1 MQHTSI
7 FRAKLITVLVAS
19 TLGASMNVVADDTT
33 SNQAGNDAIK
43 IKRIDIIS
51 TTPLPS
57 LGLPIEQIPSNV
69 QTVKAPEMER
79 QQSLSLADYLNNNI
93 AGVNVNDTQN
103 NPFQPDVNYHGFT
116 ASPLLGTPQGL
127 SVYQDGV
134 RVNEPFG
141 DVVNWDLIPKNAIAG
156 ITLMPGS
163 NPVFGLNTLG
173 GALSVQ
179 TKSGLDSPGFHAQAY
194 GGSWGRR
201 AVEAEAGGKID
212 NGAHWFVAGNAFKED
227 GWRDASPSDVRQL
240 FGKFG
245 WAGEKADFEV
255 AYTGAD
261 NKLVGNGYQPEAL
274 LDTLDRSSIYTKP
287 DQTKNQFNML
297 TAKAGYWVSDQTY
310 VSSNVYYRKNR
321 TSTLNG
327 DLNDDYDPAGAGN
340 DLLAGVN
347 NRTKT
352 NQDAFGAALQASF
365 KGDLA
370 GHANQVTTGATYD
383 HGRIKFGQTAEF
395 GGLTADRGVTG
406 NGVVDQIIDLK
417 GKTTTYG
424 IFATDTFSLTDRAAI
439 TASGRYNHT
448 RVKNDDLILPSGGG
462 SLTGE
467 QSFQRFN
474 PALGATYSLTKS
486 LNLYGGYNEGSRA
499 PSSIEIACSDPA
511 FPCQLPNSMAGDPP
525 TLKQVV
531 AKTWEGGLRGSFSKG
546 LTWSMG
552 AYRTKSQDDIQ
563 FIASS
568 TTGAGY
574 FQNVGDTRRQGID
587 FGIQAKFD
595 KVRWSLGYSFIDA
608 TYQTPFQIA
617 NEVNSASFNNGSADV
632 IQVNKGNY
640 LAGIPK
646 HQLKLRTE
654 YDVSSNWV
662 IGSNIMAY
670 SSQFMR
676 GNENNAD
683 PEGRVSGFALLN
695 LDTRYTFG
703 NSGWNVF
710 AKVNNV
716 FDREYANGGIL
727 GRNAF
732 SGANGAFDAGNESD
746 DWQKARFLAP
756 GAPRAAWVGV
766 AFDFDRPKSARKT
779 ETD

>member
-7 FRAKLITVLVAS
+7 FRAKLITILVAS
-19 TLGASMNVVADDTT
+19 TLGTSMNVVADDAT
-33 SNQAGNDAIK
+33 SNQAGNNAIK
-43 IKRIDIIS
+43 LKKIDIIS

-69 QTVKAPEMER
+69 QTVKAPEIAR
-79 QQSLSLADYLNNNI
+79 QQSLGLADYLSDNI

-194 GGSWGRR
+194 TGSWGRS
-201 AVEAEAGGKID
+201 AAEAEAGGKID
-212 NGAHWFVAGNAFKED
+212 NGAHWFIAGNTFKED
-227 GWRDASPSDVRQL
+227 GWRDASPSNVNQL

-245 WAGEKADFEV
+245 WAGEKADFELT
-255 AYTGAD
+255 YTGAD
-261 NKLVGNGYQPEAL
+261 NKLVGNGYQPDSL
-274 LDTLDRSSIYTKP
+274 LNTLGRSSVYTIP

-297 TAKAGYWVSDQTY
+297 TAKAGYWVSDETY
-310 VSSNVYYRKNR
+310 VSSNVYYRRNHA
-321 TSTLNG
+321 SSLNG
-327 DLNDDYDPAGAGN
+327 DINDDYGSTDPNAEN
-340 DLLAGVN
+340 TTDAGVN
-347 NRTKT
+347 TRST
-352 NQDAFGAALQASF
+352 NDQNAFGGAIQASF
-365 KGDLA
+365 KGALA
-370 GHANQVTTGATYD
+370 GHDNQLTTGATYD
-383 HGRIKFGQTAEF
+383 HGKIKFSQTAEY
-395 GGLTADRGVTG
+395 GDLTAARAVIG
-406 NGVVDQIIDLK
+406 NGDVEQNIDLH
-417 GKTTTYG
+417 GRTTTYG
-424 IFATDTFSLTDRAAI
+424 LFATDTFSLTDRASL

-448 RVKNDDLILPSGGG
+448 EVKNDDLLLPSGAG
-462 SLTGE
+462 SLTG
-467 QSFQRFN
+467 QQTFQRLN

-499 PSSIEIACSDPA
+499 PSSVEIACSDPNT
-511 FPCQLPNSMAGDPP
+511 PCNLPNSMAGDPP

-531 AKTWEGGLRGSFSKG
+531 AKTWEGGLRGSFSQNI
-546 LTWSMG
+546 TWSIG
-552 AYRTKSQDDIQ
+552 AYHTMSQNDIQ
-563 FIASS
+563 FIAAN

-574 FQNVGDTRRQGID
+574 FQNVGETRRQGID
-587 FGIQAKFD
+587 FGLQAKYD
-595 KVRWSLGYSFIDA
+595 KVRWTLGYSFIDA
-608 TYQTPFQIA
+608 TYQSPFQIA
-617 NEVNSASFNNGSADV
+617 NDVNSSAFVNGNGNSV

-646 HQLKLRTE
+646 HQLKLRAE
-654 YDVSSNWV
+654 YDVNSNWIV
-662 IGSNIMAY
+662 GANVMGY
-670 SSQFMR
+670 SSQYTR

-683 PEGRVSGFALLN
+683 PLGVISGYALLN

-716 FDREYANGGIL
+716 FDKEYANGGIL
-727 GRNAF
+727 GTNLF
-732 SGANGAFDAGNESD
+732 TGVNGAFDTTGTGET
-746 DWQKARFLAP
+746 ARFLAP
-756 GAPRAAWVGV
+756 GAPRAAWIGV
-766 AFDFDRPKSARKT
+766 AFDFGRPKLASKS
-779 ETD
+779 DND